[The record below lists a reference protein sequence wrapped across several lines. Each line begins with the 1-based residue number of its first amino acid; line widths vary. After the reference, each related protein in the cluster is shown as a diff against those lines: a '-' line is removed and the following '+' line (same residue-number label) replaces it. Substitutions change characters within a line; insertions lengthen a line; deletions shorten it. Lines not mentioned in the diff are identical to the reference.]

1 MNDVDSGQAAKPPLW
16 RKFVPVLM
24 LFLAIGMAAMMI
36 SLRPEP
42 SSEPPSERIT
52 YVDVVPLH
60 RADVQ
65 VVVNSQGLVEA
76 GVSTNVVAEVSGV
89 LVEVSDELVAGAFV
103 QQGDVLAVIDRADYE
118 VQVEQARANLTS
130 AEAQLMQEQAQA
142 DQAGREWDLS
152 GRPRSEAPLLAL
164 RAPWLR
170 EAEARVALA
179 QAELE
184 RAQRQLERTRIRAP
198 YDAIIRERLADLGQ
212 FVSTGS
218 QIAGLFSTEFAE
230 VRLPLSDQDIA
241 WLDLPAPGS
250 TEGALTVSL
259 KGNVSGKMQHWQ
271 GQMVRTE
278 GTIDQNSRMQ
288 YGVVRIEDPYA
299 RQRSNGNP
307 LLVGS
312 FLQAGIEG
320 ARLEQVFE
328 VPLASVY
335 RGNEVLVMDAEH
347 RLRRREVN
355 ILRSDDQYAYIDTGL
370 QTSDR
375 LIVSPIQVPVDGM
388 RVEPVQVSL

>member
-1 MNDVDSGQAAKPPLW
+1 MSDDERGNISKPPVW
-16 RKFVPVLM
+16 RKFLPVVI
-24 LFLAIGMAAMMI
+24 LFLAVGMAAAMVSM
-36 SLRPEP
+36 RPEP
-42 SSEPPSERIT
+42 SSEPASERVT

-65 VVVNSQGLVEA
+65 VVVNSQGVVEA
-76 GVSTNVVAEVSGV
+76 GISTNVVAEVSGV
-89 LVEVSDELVAGAFV
+89 LVDVSEDLVAGAFV
-103 QQGDVLAVIDRADYE
+103 EQGDVLAVIDRADYE

-130 AEAQLMQEQAQA
+130 AKAQLMQEQAQA
-142 DQAGREWDLS
+142 EQAGREWDLS
-152 GRPRSEAPLLAL
+152 GRPRSDAPLLAL
-164 RAPWLR
+164 REPWLR

-184 RAQRQLERTRIRAP
+184 RAERQLERTRIRAP

-241 WLDLPAPGS
+241 WLDLPAPGN
-250 TEGALTVSL
+250 TEGALTVTL

-271 GQMVRTE
+271 GQLVRTE
-278 GTIDQNSRMQ
+278 GTIDQSSRMQ

-299 RQRSNGNP
+299 RQQPQGNA

-312 FLQAGIEG
+312 FLQAGIAGE
-320 ARLEQVFE
+320 RLEQVFE

-335 RGNEVLVMDAEH
+335 RGSEVLVMDVEH
-347 RLRRREVN
+347 RLRRRQVN
-355 ILRSDDQYAYIDTGL
+355 ILRSDNQYAYIDAGL
-370 QTSDR
+370 QTSDM